1 MTGER
6 DPSARRWIDEAEE
19 ALNRVG
25 NALSAGWE
33 ESHEARMATL
43 QSAREATSRL
53 GDAIDQGMA
62 AAREK
67 WDPAEGAPPAA
78 EGADEEE

>member
-6 DPSARRWIDEAEE
+6 DPSARKWIDEAEE
-19 ALNRVG
+19 ALNRIG

-43 QSAREATSRL
+43 QSAREAAGRL
-53 GDAIDQGMA
+53 GDAIDQGIA
-62 AAREK
+62 AARTK
-67 WDPAEGAPPAA
+67 WDLAEVTAP
-78 EGADEEE
+78 ETVSADQEE

>member
-6 DPSARRWIDEAEE
+6 DPSARNWFDEAEA
-19 ALNRVG
+19 ALNRIG

-43 QSAREATSRL
+43 QSASEATSRL
-53 GDAIDQGMA
+53 RVAIDQGIA
-62 AAREK
+62 AARTK
-67 WDPAEGAPPAA
+67 WDPAEGSPPAA
-78 EGADEEE
+78 EGAEEDE